1 MLHANRVRHAELLLL
16 LDLAGVGFAAWMA
29 RRTTVYLTG
38 VIHPEWADLLFFTL
52 TALSWTLF
60 GSKLHLY
67 DNKRTEAIPSEA
79 LSALATFFLS
89 MAMGVLAV
97 QLLADLE
104 KRRIFYCAFAVTGLT
119 TNVLGRFLFYTIL
132 RAMRRAGKDRRR
144 ILVIGRNPAVYAL
157 LESIKENP
165 HFGVEVV
172 GLLDAPVEM
181 AGEHPSAALPL
192 PGGIEDLGTT
202 KNLRRILSEGSVD
215 EVLVLLPLKS
225 FYSLV
230 EEILKTCQEAGIV
243 TKLAPDLFDVNIA
256 RRTISWVGDVPF
268 LTYFTGPKETLELTI
283 KRLIDM
289 VVSAGALLVLSP
301 LMGAI
306 ALAVKLTSPGP
317 VFFRQT
323 RAGLNGRLF
332 TMLKF
337 RSMYIDAEER
347 KKELLAH
354 NEMDGPVFKMENDPR
369 ITPVGRFLRKF
380 SLDELP
386 QLINVLKGDMS
397 LVGPRPPVPEE
408 VEKYDWWQR
417 RRLSFRPGLTC
428 IWQVSGRNKIGFKEW
443 MEMDLAY
450 IDNWSLALDFILL
463 LRTIPVVLSGKGAS

>member
-16 LDLAGVGFAAWMA
+16 LDLAGVGFATWMA
-29 RRTTVYLTG
+29 RQTTLYLTG
-38 VIHPEWADLLFFTL
+38 MCHPDWADLLFFTL
-52 TALSWTLF
+52 TAVSWTLF

-79 LSALATFFLS
+79 LSALATLFLS

-97 QLLADLE
+97 QLLSDLE
-104 KRRIFYCAFAVTGLT
+104 NRRIFYCAFAVVGLS
-119 TNVLGRFLFYTIL
+119 TNVLGRFLFYTVL
-132 RAMRRAGKDRRR
+132 RALRRAGRDRRR
-144 ILVIGRNPAVYAL
+144 VLVIGRNPSVYAL
-157 LESIKENP
+157 LESIEENP

-172 GLLDAPVEM
+172 GVLDAPESK
-181 AGEHPSAALPL
+181 AGKHPASALPL
-192 PGGIEDLGTT
+192 PGNVKELGTT
-202 KNLRRILSEGSVD
+202 KELRRILAEGSVD

-225 FYSLV
+225 FYTLV

-243 TKLAPDLFDVNIA
+243 TKLAPDLFDVNVA

-268 LTYFTGPKETLELTI
+268 LTYFTGPKETLELTL

-289 VVSAGALLVLSP
+289 VVSASALLVLSP
-301 LMGAI
+301 LMAAI
-306 ALAVKLTSPGP
+306 ALAVKLSSPGP
-317 VFFRQT
+317 ILFKQK
-323 RAGLNGRLF
+323 RAGLNGRPF
-332 TMLKF
+332 MMLKF

-354 NEMDGPVFKMENDPR
+354 NEMDGPVFKMEKDPR
-369 ITPVGRFLRKF
+369 ITPVGRFLRKY

-386 QLINVLKGDMS
+386 QLINVLKGEMS

-463 LRTIPVVLSGKGAS
+463 LRTIPVVLTGKGAS

>member
-1 MLHANRVRHAELLLL
+1 MLHANRVRHAELLLM
-16 LDLAGVGFAAWMA
+16 LDLAGMAFATWMA
-29 RRTTVYLTG
+29 RRAVIFLTG
-38 VIHPEWADLLFFTL
+38 LHHPAWADLVFFSL
-52 TALSWTLF
+52 TALTWTIF
-60 GSKLHLY
+60 GAKLHLY

-79 LSALATFFLS
+79 LSALVTLFLS
-89 MAMGVLAV
+89 MAVGVLAV

-104 KRRIFYCAFAVTGLT
+104 KRRIFYCAFAVAGLS
-119 TNVLGRFLFYTIL
+119 TNVLGRFLFYTLL
-132 RAMRRAGKDRRR
+132 RALRRAGRDRRR
-144 ILVIGRNPAVYAL
+144 LLVIGRNPAVYAL
-157 LESIKENP
+157 LESIEENP

-172 GLLDAPVEM
+172 GVLDAPEGK
-181 AGEHPSAALPL
+181 AGKHPAAAIPL
-192 PGGIEDLGTT
+192 PGGVEELGTT
-202 KNLRRILSEGSVD
+202 KDLRRILSEDSVD

-268 LTYFTGPKETLELTI
+268 LTYFTGPKESLELTV
-283 KRLIDM
+283 KRLIDIA
-289 VVSAGALLVLSP
+289 VSASALLVLAP
-301 LMGAI
+301 LLGAI
-306 ALAVKLTSPGP
+306 ALAVKLSSPGP
-317 VFFRQT
+317 VFFRQK
-323 RAGLNGRLF
+323 RAGLNGRPF
-332 TMLKF
+332 WMLKF

-354 NEMDGPVFKMENDPR
+354 NEMDGPVFKMERDPR

-386 QLINVLKGDMS
+386 QLINVLKGEMS

-463 LRTIPVVLSGKGAS
+463 LRTIPVVLTGKGAS